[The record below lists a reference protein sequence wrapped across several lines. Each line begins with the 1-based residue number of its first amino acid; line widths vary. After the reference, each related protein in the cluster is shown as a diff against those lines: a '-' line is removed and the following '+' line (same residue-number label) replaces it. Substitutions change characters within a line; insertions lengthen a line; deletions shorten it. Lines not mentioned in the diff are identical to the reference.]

1 MVSICCITIIL
12 VEKSHISFSCSVRFA
27 TKSFHLCE
35 GVWYSYALRYLGR
48 RVFASMP
55 MKKSSLVRN
64 ELPTREILGHEVRY
78 IVVCVHMYNLNC
90 AVLDKLTDGVGRLLP
105 TVVYYHDDSVIE
117 VGITTNLHCRT
128 HREILC

>member
-1 MVSICCITIIL
+1 MVYVHVSLCRITISL
-12 VEKSHISFSCSVRFA
+12 VEKSHSSFSCSVRFA

-105 TVVYYHDDSVIE
+105 
-117 VGITTNLHCRT
+117 
-128 HREILC
+128 